1 MDCWSAEN
9 ATNAFLKTLKMGERG
24 KAPDVTEFISA
35 MAAGNNA
42 QLMVMAC
49 SSHPGSALLGLV
61 AAAHQTGGRVICILR
76 RQQDMHAAKK
86 ALLGD
91 YANFV
96 EFVIGEDVKTLLVS
110 NYEGADF
117 VLIDCKLEDFQEVFE
132 AAQQGVCTVKGAFI
146 VGYNALNEGPKL
158 GFDHKGYF
166 LPIGEG
172 LLISKITVSEGKKI
186 VGGKRSHWVVEVDEC
201 SGEEHVYRV
210 RTSPI
215 RYKDLKMA
223 GHMS

>member
-49 SSHPGSALLGLV
+49 SGHPGSALLGLV

-96 EFVIGEDVKTLLVS
+96 EFVIGEDVKTLLKVKRLLVVR
-110 NYEGADF
+110 GA
-117 VLIDCKLEDFQEVFE
+117 
-132 AAQQGVCTVKGAFI
+132 T
-146 VGYNALNEGPKL
+146 
-158 GFDHKGYF
+158 
-166 LPIGEG
+166 G
-172 LLISKITVSEGKKI
+172 LLRLMNAAGKNMFI
-186 VGGKRSHWVVEVDEC
+186 GSVLLLLDTR
-201 SGEEHVYRV
+201 
-210 RTSPI
+210 I
-215 RYKDLKMA
+215 
-223 GHMS
+223 